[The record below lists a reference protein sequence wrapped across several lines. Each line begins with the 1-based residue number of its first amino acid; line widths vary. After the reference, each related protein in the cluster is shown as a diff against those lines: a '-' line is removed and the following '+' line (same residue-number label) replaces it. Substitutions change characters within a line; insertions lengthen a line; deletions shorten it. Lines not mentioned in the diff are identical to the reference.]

1 MRTRETWATASVVCA
16 LVVVGV
22 NATTCGGSPKRDSLL
37 IRAYRGATCVP
48 PIIAPGVQ
56 PPSRQWDRPIDLRD
70 GRRIFVL
77 GLRAPSGAIAL
88 RYPGAAQPTV
98 AADAGDYVYP
108 SDVRWNRDLE
118 RLYVKAQGLEAMG
131 GERTVLFEYDLAAQ
145 RILGRENVEPSTL
158 PPECPA
164 QQEPGK

>member
-1 MRTRETWATASVVCA
+1 MCTRKSWAAASLVCA
-16 LVVVGV
+16 LVVVGASV
-22 NATTCGGSPKRDSLL
+22 TRCGGTPKRDSPL
-37 IRAYRGATCVP
+37 IRAYRGATCVS
-48 PIIAPGVQ
+48 PIVAPNVQ
-56 PPSRQWDRPIDLRD
+56 PASRQWDRPIQLRD
-70 GRRIFVL
+70 GRRIVVL
-77 GLRAPSGAIAL
+77 GLQAPSGAIAL
-88 RYPGAAQPTV
+88 RYPGATQPTV

-108 SDVRWNRDLE
+108 SDVRWDRGRE

-145 RILGRENVEPSTL
+145 RVLGRENVEPSTL